1 MTEPTKKNEPQNEG
15 KKPLTLSEDDI
26 KTDRRAGGGAVGQ
39 VGRGTVG
46 TAKVIDPNN
55 RGPGAPTDPDA

>member
-1 MTEPTKKNEPQNEG
+1 MTESTKKDAPA
-15 KKPLTLSEDDI
+15 KKPLTLSEDEI
-26 KTDRRAGGGAVGQ
+26 KTDRRGGGGAVGQ

-46 TAKVIDPNN
+46 TAKVIDPNS